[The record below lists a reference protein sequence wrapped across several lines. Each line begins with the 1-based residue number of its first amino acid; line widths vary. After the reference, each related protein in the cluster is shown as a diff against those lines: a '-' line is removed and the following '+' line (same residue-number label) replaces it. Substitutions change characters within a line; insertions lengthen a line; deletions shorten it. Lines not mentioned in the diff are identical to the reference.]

1 MIRRHRI
8 GLRGCDCGSK
18 VSRRALLRLSWT
30 MLVISLMLPLAG
42 CWDIRYLDKLGVVIA
57 LGVDDD
63 PSGHFR
69 YEVTVQVVLPQN
81 ATSGD
86 GGGDGSPVMTLT
98 EKGDT
103 MFEAIRKMS
112 AKTSRRLFFSHTQL
126 FIISEKTARKGIYP
140 LVDLIDRNADIR
152 TDISLVI
159 ARNVSAAKLLKIR
172 TQMESVPANQ
182 MKEMIGVDQKAKG
195 QVFVVLVRD
204 VTRIANSEHQQIAL
218 PAMGVDGDPE
228 AGSTKEIVDRIDPKV
243 LPELTTMAIFR
254 GDKLIGYLPVKESR
268 GLGWALNK
276 LENTVVKFP
285 CSNGKGHYMTEVIRT
300 ASKTV
305 AKKPKGPDEL
315 PEIVIHIRLNAS
327 VHEVTCQGLS
337 LHDEHTLHV
346 IEEKLDGAVRD
357 EIDSTIKWLRRRK
370 VDVMG
375 WGEQI
380 NRNEPGIWKRI
391 DSDWA
396 ELFPRVPYRI
406 EVVSHVDSMGSRT
419 DTVTK

>member
-1 MIRRHRI
+1 MIGRI
-8 GLRGCDCGSK
+8 GSSTKRIPNRWRWAIERLPC
-18 VSRRALLRLSWT
+18 LL
-30 MLVISLMLPLAG
+30 LVISLTLPLAG

-63 PSGHFR
+63 PSGKFL

-81 ATSGD
+81 ATTGD

-98 EKGDT
+98 ERGDT

-126 FIISEKTARKGIYP
+126 LIINEKTARKGIFP

-152 TDISLVI
+152 TDISVVI

-182 MKEMIGVDQKAKG
+182 MKEMIAVDQKAKG
-195 QVFVVLVRD
+195 QIYRVLVRD
-204 VTRIANSEHQQIAL
+204 IIQIANSQHQQIAL

-254 GDKLIGYLPVKESR
+254 GERLIGYLPVKESR
-268 GLGWALNK
+268 GLAWARDM

-285 CSNGKGHYMTEVIRT
+285 CSNGKGHYMAEVIRT
-300 ASKTV
+300 DSKTV
-305 AKKPKGPDEL
+305 AKKPKGADEL
-315 PEIVIHIRLNAS
+315 PEIIIHVRLNAS
-327 VHEVTCQGLS
+327 IHEVTCPGLS
-337 LHDEHTLHV
+337 IQDEHTLHV
-346 IEEKLDGAVRD
+346 IEEKLDGAIKD
-357 EIDSTIKWLRRRK
+357 EIESAVKLFQKRN

-380 NRNEPGIWKRI
+380 NRDKPRVWGNIASHWDK
-391 DSDWA
+391 
-396 ELFPRVPYRI
+396 LFTKVPYRI
-406 EVVSHVDSMGSRT
+406 EVVSDVDSMGSRT
-419 DTVTK
+419 DSISK